1 MSSYS
6 EGTTVHV
13 RTIADMNAA
22 VVSNLHRIPSDVD
35 LVVGIPRSGLLAAT
49 MVALHLNLPLTDLDG
64 FLEGRIFTTGKR
76 PLRKSASPSLD
87 DRPLS
92 VLVVDD
98 VVSVGTEMDRVRHR
112 MERDSSQHSYCYL
125 AVFGFPGR
133 PGRADLIL
141 EEVPR
146 PMVFEWSFLHSTAL
160 DRVCLDIDGIICVDP
175 TSEEDDGG
183 DGYRRFL
190 AEARPLFL
198 PTATARALVTSRPES
213 ARAATMAWLERHGV
227 TYRELHMMPDLAP
240 GVKRRQ
246 ADVASFKASVYGETD
261 AVLFVESNPGLADMI
276 AQQAGK
282 PVLALTNNSV
292 KKPSLIVKAR
302 LRWQAALWRVRRLRR
317 APKKVLSL
325 VRQGW
330 GSDAQ

>member
-1 MSSYS
+1 M
-6 EGTTVHV
+6 HV

-22 VVSNLHRIPSDVD
+22 IVKNLHRIPPDVD
-35 LVVGIPRSGLLAAT
+35 LVVGIPRSGLLSAN

-64 FLEGRIFTTGKR
+64 FLEGRVFKTGKR
-76 PLRKSASPSLD
+76 PLRKSAAPSIVD
-87 DRPLS
+87 EPLN
-92 VLVVDD
+92 VLVIDD
-98 VVSVGTEMDRVRHR
+98 VVSVGTEMDRVRQIVEH
-112 MERDSSQHSYCYL
+112 DLPDHHYCYL

-160 DRVCLDIDGIICVDP
+160 DRVCLDIDGILCVDP
-175 TSEEDDGG
+175 TPEQDDGG

-190 AEARPLFL
+190 DEALPLFL

-227 TYRELHMMPDLAP
+227 TYRELHMMPDLPP

-246 ADVASFKASVYGETD
+246 ADVASFKARVYGRTD
-261 AVLFVESNPGLADMI
+261 AFLFVESNPGLADMI
-276 AQQAGK
+276 AQEAGK

-292 KKPSLIVKAR
+292 KKPSFIVKAR
-302 LRWQAALWRVRRLRR
+302 LRWQSVLWWVRRLRR
-317 APKKVLSL
+317 APKKLLSL
-325 VRQGW
+325 ARQERD
-330 GSDAQ
+330 SDAQ